1 MKRGA
6 VLYFLF
12 GFLFSFLSC
21 NSEEEEAYREFELST
36 PVSAPVILKP
46 EQFEVNSLDRFP
58 PPKTIILA
66 SGPSRFEVDHHFS
79 MKNFNTVD
87 GLAMSS
93 LLCGFKD
100 SDGNL
105 WFGTNGNGVS
115 MYNGKG
121 FTTFSSN
128 FGLIHNYIHTVSEDR
143 DGNIWFGTYGGVS
156 KYDGVHFYNYT
167 TEDGLIDNDVHEI
180 LQDKNGEIW
189 FATIKG
195 ISRFDPST
203 QLFTGYSSS
212 SGLSDTFMDDILEV
226 GGEEL
231 WFSGKGGVYCYDPDA
246 LGDQIFVDLSHLLEL
261 QGEAVNEITED
272 SEGIIWIAT
281 EGFVVKYDR
290 KTGEVGHLT
299 SEDGLVDNYVFG
311 STEDRNGDIWFSTK
325 SGASKYSRATG
336 TFMNLKKENGLADNI
351 VRNITRDKAGSLWF
365 GTYGGGLNKFD
376 GESVT
381 EYRKKGGPSWKAVYA
396 VIEDQEEGN
405 LWFAPADGGIVKLIR
420 GKEPGEKSY
429 FLNYTEAHGLP
440 DKTFL
445 SIVEDHSGALWFAS
459 DNGLCKFDGEKFTIY
474 TEEQGLPDTDITSLS
489 IDKEGNL
496 WIGTFEGGISV
507 YNGDSFA
514 NFGVE
519 QGLVHKTVWDILEDK
534 DGVMWIATRGGLS
547 RFDGTQLMNFYEEQ
561 GLTDNKLSRL
571 YQDSRGNLLI
581 GTWGGGLVVIR
592 KNKLQKLNSKAAFEE
607 EDPLFEHFTTTN
619 GLSNDVV
626 YTILEDEDDNIVL
639 GTNIGLTILKG
650 GILDNFEIGSEGV
663 ENFNEKRGYAIKDV
677 SNNFSMTK
685 DWEGKLWMGT
695 GDKLLR
701 FDYDRVLRDSI
712 PPPLFLQNL
721 KIENRNVSWHS
732 LAWARNQEKPVVE
745 AGAPAFKANELLV
758 FEKQL
763 GKKERDTMIKEFK
776 KVKFSGIRPFY
787 PVPENL
793 VLPYAE
799 NAVDI
804 EFVGVETARPF
815 LVEYQY
821 KLEGYDEKWSPVTTS
836 GTASFDNLPEGE
848 YNLIVKARN
857 ATGRWS
863 SPINYSFEV
872 NPPWYRSWI
881 AYVTY
886 VVLFLI
892 MLYYVDRYQKNRVLF
907 EARQEAI
914 KRELIQAHEIEEAY
928 KELKATQAQL
938 IHAEKM
944 ASFGELTAG
953 VAHEIQNPLNFVTNF
968 SDVSKDLIEEVQEEL
983 KKGNLEEANLL
994 MKDIQHNL
1002 ELIDS
1007 HGKRADAIVKGM
1019 LHHSRASTG
1028 KKEPVDLNKLIEDS
1042 LRLAYHGF
1050 KNKHKGFDVEIVT
1063 TYEKDLGKINAVPQD
1078 LGRVLINLFTNA
1090 FYAVLARRASAAVN
1104 EENYR
1109 PVVSVQTKE
1118 LETQAEVKVSDNGT
1132 GIPKDIRHKIFQ
1144 PFFSTKPSG
1153 EGTGL
1158 GLSLSFDIV
1167 KTHGGEINFDTE
1179 EGRGSSF
1186 GILLP
1191 LIREPEEKEVVSK
1204 RSEKN

>member
-1 MKRGA
+1 
-6 VLYFLF
+6 
-12 GFLFSFLSC
+12 
-21 NSEEEEAYREFELST
+21 
-36 PVSAPVILKP
+36 
-46 EQFEVNSLDRFP
+46 
-58 PPKTIILA
+58 
-66 SGPSRFEVDHHFS
+66 
-79 MKNFNTVD
+79 
-87 GLAMSS
+87 
-93 LLCGFKD
+93 
-100 SDGNL
+100 
-105 WFGTNGNGVS
+105 
-115 MYNGKG
+115 
-121 FTTFSSN
+121 
-128 FGLIHNYIHTVSEDR
+128 
-143 DGNIWFGTYGGVS
+143 
-156 KYDGVHFYNYT
+156 
-167 TEDGLIDNDVHEI
+167 
-180 LQDKNGEIW
+180 
-189 FATIKG
+189 
-195 ISRFDPST
+195 
-203 QLFTGYSSS
+203 
-212 SGLSDTFMDDILEV
+212 
-226 GGEEL
+226 
-231 WFSGKGGVYCYDPDA
+231 
-246 LGDQIFVDLSHLLEL
+246 
-261 QGEAVNEITED
+261 
-272 SEGIIWIAT
+272 
-281 EGFVVKYDR
+281 
-290 KTGEVGHLT
+290 
-299 SEDGLVDNYVFG
+299 
-311 STEDRNGDIWFSTK
+311 
-325 SGASKYSRATG
+325 
-336 TFMNLKKENGLADNI
+336 NI

-561 GLTDNKLSRL
+561 GLTNNKLSRL

-592 KNKLQKLNSKAAFEE
+592 KDKLQKLNSKAVFEE

-815 LVEYQY
+815 LV
-821 KLEGYDEKWSPVTTS
+821 
-836 GTASFDNLPEGE
+836 
-848 YNLIVKARN
+848 
-857 ATGRWS
+857 
-863 SPINYSFEV
+863 
-872 NPPWYRSWI
+872 
-881 AYVTY
+881 
-886 VVLFLI
+886 
-892 MLYYVDRYQKNRVLF
+892 
-907 EARQEAI
+907 
-914 KRELIQAHEIEEAY
+914 
-928 KELKATQAQL
+928 
-938 IHAEKM
+938 
-944 ASFGELTAG
+944 
-953 VAHEIQNPLNFVTNF
+953 
-968 SDVSKDLIEEVQEEL
+968 
-983 KKGNLEEANLL
+983 
-994 MKDIQHNL
+994 
-1002 ELIDS
+1002 
-1007 HGKRADAIVKGM
+1007 
-1019 LHHSRASTG
+1019 
-1028 KKEPVDLNKLIEDS
+1028 
-1042 LRLAYHGF
+1042 
-1050 KNKHKGFDVEIVT
+1050 
-1063 TYEKDLGKINAVPQD
+1063 
-1078 LGRVLINLFTNA
+1078 
-1090 FYAVLARRASAAVN
+1090 
-1104 EENYR
+1104 
-1109 PVVSVQTKE
+1109 
-1118 LETQAEVKVSDNGT
+1118 
-1132 GIPKDIRHKIFQ
+1132 
-1144 PFFSTKPSG
+1144 
-1153 EGTGL
+1153 
-1158 GLSLSFDIV
+1158 
-1167 KTHGGEINFDTE
+1167 
-1179 EGRGSSF
+1179 
-1186 GILLP
+1186 
-1191 LIREPEEKEVVSK
+1191 
-1204 RSEKN
+1204 